1 MYSNNCFHDT
11 PVFQRSE
18 LASGQVVSGPAII
31 IEPTSTIVIEPE
43 WQAQTS
49 PEQNLILT
57 RTMPLRQQNAM
68 GTQADPVML
77 EIFNKLFM
85 SIAEQMGFILQKTA
99 YSVNIK
105 ERLDFSC
112 ALFNQQGELIA
123 NAPHIPVHLGSMGEA
138 VQALLNAETIRQ
150 GEVYLLNSPYQGGTH
165 LPDITVVSPVFSDDE
180 CLFYPRKISWARIYS
195 ASYWF
200 HSALKK
206 S

>member
-1 MYSNNCFHDT
+1 MIAKNQSAEPVMAESPTQQAQPLKNLPMYSNNCFHDT

-85 SIAEQMGFILQKTA
+85 SIAEQMGFVLGCRKVTF
-99 YSVNIK
+99 
-105 ERLDFSC
+105 RLS
-112 ALFNQQGELIA
+112 
-123 NAPHIPVHLGSMGEA
+123 
-138 VQALLNAETIRQ
+138 
-150 GEVYLLNSPYQGGTH
+150 
-165 LPDITVVSPVFSDDE
+165 
-180 CLFYPRKISWARIYS
+180 
-195 ASYWF
+195 
-200 HSALKK
+200 
-206 S
+206 